1 MKKLILML
9 FLCSPAL
16 LFAQGF
22 QVNLQG
28 VKQSGMT
35 GAGSA
40 LILDESTV
48 FFNPGAMSFVEYNSV
63 SAGMNAAMF
72 RPTFTQTG
80 SDNKEHVKKKIA
92 TPFNAYAIWG
102 PDQAKWK
109 VGLGIYT
116 PFGGLI
122 EWDKSWSGKYSLTS
136 IDLKAIYF
144 QPTFSYRITD
154 NLGIGLGL
162 IYNYGEVDLQQALPF
177 TLSDGSDANARL
189 TGTGKG
195 YGWNAGLYYRTQD
208 GISIA
213 LVHHSKVVTKLTDG
227 DAVFNVPDTYR
238 PAFPEGN
245 TFDSEIPLPSTTTL
259 GIGIPVNERTSIAID
274 GSFVNWKVYKE
285 LVFDYSTNTPVLQD
299 TRSERNYGNGGSIKI
314 GVQHRATD
322 KLTVRAGTGYVFT
335 PVKDGYVT
343 PDAPDANALL
353 FSAGLGYEVNRKWEI
368 NANVIYGDLQSRT
381 DTNLETGLSG
391 TYKMHAF
398 APGISIGYK
407 W

>member
-1 MKKLILML
+1 MKKLFLVL

-28 VKQSGMT
+28 AKQSAMAG
-35 GAGSA
+35 GGSA

-48 FFNPGAMSFVEYNSV
+48 FFNPGAMSFVPNNSV
-63 SAGMNAAMF
+63 SLGMNATMF
-72 RPTFTQTG
+72 RPSFTAAG
-80 SDNKEHVKKKIA
+80 STNIEHVKKKVA
-92 TPFNAYAIWG
+92 TPFAAYTLFG

-116 PFGGLI
+116 PFGGLT
-122 EWDKSWSGKYSLTS
+122 EWDRSWSGKYSLIS
-136 IDLKAIYF
+136 VDLKAIYF

-154 NLGIGLGL
+154 NFGIGVGL
-162 IYNYGEVDLQQALPF
+162 IYNYGDVDLQQAIPLV
-177 TLSDGSDANARL
+177 LSDGSDANTRL

-195 YGWNAGLYYRTQD
+195 YGWNAGLYYKMQN
-208 GISIA
+208 GVSVA
-213 LVHHSKVVTKLTDG
+213 LVHHSKVVTKLSDG
-227 DAVFNVPDTYR
+227 DAVFNVPEAYK

-259 GIGIPVNERTSIAID
+259 GIGIPVSDKTSIAID
-274 GSFVNWKVYKE
+274 GSFVNWKVYKDF
-285 LVFDYSTNTPVLQD
+285 VIDFSQNTPALED
-299 TRSERNYGNGGSIKI
+299 TRSERNYKNGGAVRL
-314 GVQHRATD
+314 GVQHHATD
-322 KLTVRAGTGYVFT
+322 KWTLRAGSAYLFT

-343 PDAPDANALL
+343 PDAPDGNNLT
-353 FSAGLGYEVNRKWEI
+353 FSAGVGYEVEKWDI
-368 NANVIYGDLQSRT
+368 NANMMYGKVQSRT
-381 DTNLETGLSG
+381 GTNLETGLSG
-391 TYKMHAF
+391 TYKVHAI